1 MKKFAILLAAVLLL
15 SVTAMFVSAAEFT
28 NVAEGKAYTL
38 NIIAGTPGYGVP
50 DPDDGTGY
58 GDGIDAFRQRLT
70 NGEKAPGPD
79 GGASASEGAYVGGQ
93 NATEAEYVID
103 LGSVV
108 EGIKKLDM
116 DLYDNSDWGISAPTS
131 VEYFISDD
139 NENFTS
145 LGVVEAANA
154 TKTSSGTWNRYDMT
168 LDLDAEKSARYV
180 KVNVKVGSHV
190 WSSEIEVFV
199 ESEEESNTTPDT
211 GDGFVYAV
219 ITLTASAGA
228 AIIITKKNR
237 SK

>member
-1 MKKFAILLAAVLLL
+1 MKKFAILLAALLLL

-79 GGASASEGAYVGGQ
+79 GGASASERAYVGGQ

-116 DLYDNSDWGISAPTS
+116 DLYDNSGWGISAPTS

-145 LGVVEAANA
+145 LGVVEAANVI
-154 TKTSSGTWNRYDMT
+154 KTSSGTWNRYDMT

-190 WSSEIEVFV
+190 WSSEIEVLV
-199 ESEEESNTTPDT
+199 ESDEESPDT
-211 GDGFVYAV
+211 SDGFVYAV
-219 ITLTASAGA
+219 AALTVSAGA